1 MPPPARV
8 VPPPAHV
15 VPPPAPQPN
24 QDQTVCNQC
33 GSKSVA
39 GKRFCGDCGHEFAP
53 PPPPALVVPPPAHVV
68 PPPASQPP
76 VHSLRPRPPPGPP
89 PPGLLGPRPPP
100 GPPPQNLLANPPP
113 LEGFDTFW
121 TPFRGAAAD
130 AAEGAEDPAED
141 ASPPQ
146 DSSLR

>member
-1 MPPPARV
+1 M
-8 VPPPAHV
+8 
-15 VPPPAPQPN
+15 Q
-24 QDQTVCNQC
+24 Q
-33 GSKSVA
+33 
-39 GKRFCGDCGHEFAP
+39 
-53 PPPPALVVPPPAHVV
+53 ALQEVETIRA
-68 PPPASQPP
+68 
-76 VHSLRPRPPPGPP
+76 LD
-89 PPGLLGPRPPP
+89 GPRPPP

-141 ASPPQ
+141 AGEWYAEGAAEDPAEDAGEWYAEGAAEDAAVTADPSPPQ

>member
-1 MPPPARV
+1 MHQALHEV
-8 VPPPAHV
+8 EAI
-15 VPPPAPQPN
+15 AALGPQ
-24 QDQTVCNQC
+24 
-33 GSKSVA
+33 
-39 GKRFCGDCGHEFAP
+39 
-53 PPPPALVVPPPAHVV
+53 
-68 PPPASQPP
+68 
-76 VHSLRPRPPPGPP
+76 PPPGPP
-89 PPGLLGPRPPP
+89 PPH
-100 GPPPQNLLANPPP
+100 LLANPPP